1 MMNFLNQEGEIL
13 SSFASFSNVQDFVN
27 SFLEVIVGWIQKAKQ
42 GEHQVQRGIDL
53 ANFLKVVVGRID
65 MYFYQHHSYLVEIN
79 FKLCDMIEM
88 LRKEQA
94 KGLIKNQSWMIAFE
108 SMSISTENED
118 SGF

>member
-1 MMNFLNQEGEIL
+1 MNFLNQEGEIL

-108 SMSISTENED
+108 SMSISNEKDD